1 MPVTTSKGNFGPREV
16 ELSNYVKMPIF
27 GLGTS
32 HSGGYSQEAVVY
44 ALKNCNYRLID
55 TAKRY
60 GCEEFLQSA
69 IHLSGV
75 PWEEIFLTSK
85 LWCTD
90 YGSSATRKAFHGS
103 LKRLGVDY
111 LDLFM
116 LHWPLCP
123 SNFTNKEKILEETW
137 RELELL
143 YDEGLC
149 RAIGVSNY
157 NVIDL
162 EKLMDTASITPH
174 VNQVEFHPFQ
184 NPIELR
190 EFCHENKIQLE
201 GYCPL
206 GKGKLLGEKAVIKVA
221 KRCGRT
227 PAQVLIRWSI
237 QNNVVTIP
245 KSTQVKR
252 IKENCEVFDFQL
264 TDDEMNVLDNLHD
277 GRRIV
282 DISNIQEKID
292 SRLPDGYKLK
302 LASYESDKIPYRHC
316 Y

>member
-1 MPVTTSKGNFGPREV
+1 MPVTTSKGDFGPREV
-16 ELSNYVKMPIF
+16 ELSNYVKMPIL

-32 HSGGYSQEAVVY
+32 HSGGYSQDAVVY
-44 ALKNCNYRLID
+44 ALKHCSYRLID

-60 GCEEFLQSA
+60 GCEEFLRSA
-69 IHLSGV
+69 IELSGILRDD
-75 PWEEIFLTSK
+75 IFLTSK

-90 YGSSATRKAFHGS
+90 YGSSSTKKAFQGS

-123 SNFTNKEKILEETW
+123 SSCINRAKTLEDTW

-157 NVIDL
+157 DIAEL
-162 EKLMDTASITPH
+162 EKLLDTASVTPH

-190 EFCHENKIQLE
+190 KYCQEHKIQME

-206 GKGKLLGEKAVIKVA
+206 GKGKLLGEKEVIRVA
-221 KRCGRT
+221 KSCSRT

-237 QNNVVTIP
+237 QNGVVTIP
-245 KSTQVKR
+245 KSTQVER
-252 IKENCEVFDFQL
+252 
-264 TDDEMNVLDNLHD
+264 
-277 GRRIV
+277 
-282 DISNIQEKID
+282 
-292 SRLPDGYKLK
+292 
-302 LASYESDKIPYRHC
+302 
-316 Y
+316 